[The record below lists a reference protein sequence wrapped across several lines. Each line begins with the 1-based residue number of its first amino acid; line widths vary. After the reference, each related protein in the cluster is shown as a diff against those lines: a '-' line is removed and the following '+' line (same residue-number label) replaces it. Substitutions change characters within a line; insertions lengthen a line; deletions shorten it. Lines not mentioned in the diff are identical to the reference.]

1 MPFCAYCGASTAAVS
16 YKPCPNCG
24 NPTNGAPRPALAT
37 GGTNAGAIVIAVVVV
52 ALVFTAIIGILSAI
66 AIPNLLT
73 AMQRSKQKRSMAD
86 LRTIATATEAYATD
100 TNRYPRVTSIEE
112 LRALIQPRYI
122 KAMPIID
129 GWGHPYR
136 YECGTP
142 GTDACQEYIVGSG
155 GKDGIFEHESLRD
168 YPKPGGATQA
178 FDCDLIY
185 ANGSFIEYPES
196 MARGD

>member
-1 MPFCAYCGASTAAVS
+1 MPG
-16 YKPCPNCG
+16 
-24 NPTNGAPRPALAT
+24 PANVLFSRDEIRRRVRELGREIT
-37 GGTNAGAIVIAVVVV
+37 EDYAGRSPI
-52 ALVFTAIIGILSAI
+52 LVCVMKG
-66 AIPNLLT
+66 
-73 AMQRSKQKRSMAD
+73 
-86 LRTIATATEAYATD
+86 IATATEAYATD

-122 KAMPIID
+122 KAMPIVD

-185 ANGSFIEYPES
+185 ANGSFIQYPES

>member
-1 MPFCAYCGASTAAVS
+1 MRGRRRVVLAGFVI
-16 YKPCPNCG
+16 
-24 NPTNGAPRPALAT
+24 ALAFM
-37 GGTNAGAIVIAVVVV
+37 V
-52 ALVFTAIIGILSAI
+52 APV
-66 AIPNLLT
+66 
-73 AMQRSKQKRSMAD
+73 
-86 LRTIATATEAYATD
+86 ATASGATISA
-100 TNRYPRVTSIEE
+100 TCAWAGHS
-112 LRALIQPRYI
+112 QPRYI
-122 KAMPIID
+122 KVMPIVD